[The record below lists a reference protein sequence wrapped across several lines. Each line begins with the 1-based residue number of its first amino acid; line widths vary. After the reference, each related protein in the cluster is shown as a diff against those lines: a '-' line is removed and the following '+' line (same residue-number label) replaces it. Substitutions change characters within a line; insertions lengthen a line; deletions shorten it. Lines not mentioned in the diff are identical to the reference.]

1 MVEKT
6 KRALAILQHRSD
18 TRSSEYSSA
27 SIWNLPTLR
36 ARHFSPLEVSHSSH
50 EFHELKKPRVDN
62 LLSSHFQKNTLSEI
76 DRIADLRRPR
86 PGAHQHLGSS
96 LLSRKQNL

>member
-18 TRSSEYSSA
+18 TQRSSEFSSTTM
-27 SIWNLPTLR
+27 WNMPTLR
-36 ARHFSPLEVSHSSH
+36 ARHFNPLEVSHPSH

-62 LLSSHFQKNTLSEI
+62 LLSNHFQKSALSEI
-76 DRIADLRRPR
+76 DRITDMRRVR
-86 PGAHQHLGSS
+86 PAPHQHLG
-96 LLSRKQNL
+96 